1 MRVATLTM
9 TINAPRETVVRE
21 IADYSRTRIMSK
33 GRHVRS
39 CEVLEDDGTTSIAVW
54 RIKVL
59 CFVFEA
65 RNRQIVTIPEKQTN
79 EVLSGMARGT
89 FETVLYSDE
98 GEATRLD
105 YRLELR
111 IPRCSLLEIPLIWFA
126 KRMTINLL
134 MDDKRDIEA
143 KYDSTQSQSAA

>member
-1 MRVATLTM
+1 MRVAELTM
-9 TINAPRETVVRE
+9 NINAPRELVVKE
-21 IADYSRTRIMSK
+21 IADYSRTRILSK

-39 CEVLEDDGTTSIAVW
+39 VEVLEDDGTTSIAVW

-65 RNRQIVTIPEKQTN
+65 KNRQIVTIPDKQTN
-79 EVLSGMARGT
+79 EVLTGMARGT
-89 FETVLYSDE
+89 FETVIYTDD
-98 GEATRLD
+98 GDGTRLD

-111 IPRCSLLEIPLIWFA
+111 IPRCRLLEIPLIWFA

-143 KYDSTQSQSAA
+143 KYGGGTG